1 MTEPGMEAVLADLMA
16 EHVRPDEAT
25 TGKGD
30 PLGFLTG
37 AGWPKP
43 CLRCGSRDHA
53 DCYAERGQR

>member
-1 MTEPGMEAVLADLMA
+1 MTDPGMEAVLAELMA
-16 EHVRPDEAT
+16 APDQSA

-43 CLRCGSRDHA
+43 CLRCGSRDHK
-53 DCYAERGQR
+53 DCYAVGADD